1 MLMLINLMFGAGG
14 MEAFVYWN
22 SSRGGEAYFQS
33 LSLPR
38 ALASLLWLERGKVSP
53 HIENFT
59 PNYTFK
65 GRQLPLGLMVLLN

>member
-33 LSLPR
+33 LSSPQ
-38 ALASLLWLERGKVSP
+38 ALASLLWLERGKVFP
-53 HIENFT
+53 PI
-59 PNYTFK
+59 
-65 GRQLPLGLMVLLN
+65 

>member
-33 LSLPR
+33 LSSPQ

-53 HIENFT
+53 HI
-59 PNYTFK
+59 
-65 GRQLPLGLMVLLN
+65 